1 MIRNPK
7 KGRSFRLEV
16 GFRTFRVE
24 GRRLKALGFGEGLRG
39 TENLGSSGLGL
50 RGLAFLGHRVL
61 DSGC

>member
-1 MIRNPK
+1 M
-7 KGRSFRLEV
+7 
-16 GFRTFRVE
+16 E

-50 RGLAFLGHRVL
+50 RGLAFLGQRVL